1 MTNVDPGWYRDF
13 FRGEWLTLAR
23 EAPAERTEAQAD
35 FVWRTLALEPGQ
47 RLLDVACG
55 HGRHSLALARRGL
68 RVTGVDLSEPALAL
82 ARQSAAAAGLEVE
95 WLRADMRE
103 LPFAE
108 DFDAAI
114 NLWSAFGYFEREDE
128 DLRELAAIAGALR
141 RGGALLLDTIS
152 FPGLLRRYQPRRF
165 DRYGD
170 GGLLL
175 EEVEIDLEAGRSHAH
190 WTFVTADGRREERS
204 FSMRL

>member
-1 MTNVDPGWYRDF
+1 
-13 FRGEWLTLAR
+13 
-23 EAPAERTEAQAD
+23 
-35 FVWRTLALEPGQ
+35 
-47 RLLDVACG
+47 
-55 HGRHSLALARRGL
+55 
-68 RVTGVDLSEPALAL
+68 VTGVDLSEPALAL

-128 DLRELAAIAGALR
+128 DLRALAAIAGALR

-152 FPGLLRRYQPRRF
+152 FLGLLRRYQPRRF

-175 EEVEIDLEAGRSHAH
+175 EEVELDLEAGRSQAH
-190 WTFVTADGRREERS
+190 WIFVTGDGRREQRS
-204 FSMRL
+204 FSMRLYTLPELRALMERAGLRYERAFGDFEGGAYGLDSQRMIVVARRPAG